1 MNPELAPTVAVE
13 RTIRVDVPIEKAFQV
28 FVERMG
34 DWWPASHHIGV
45 EPFTSIVV
53 EKREGGRWFERD
65 GNGTECDWG
74 RVLLWEPPRRLILSW
89 HLQGDFKYSPDRTR
103 ASEVALEFIV
113 EGPATTRVEFAHRD
127 LERHGEGYEK
137 LRAGVDSPGGWT
149 AVLAQYAAAV
159 K

>member
-1 MNPELAPTVAVE
+1 MTTGRRNKMNPELALTVAVK

-89 HLQGDFKYSPDRTR
+89 HLQVDFKYSPDRTR
-103 ASEVALEFIV
+103 ASEVALEFIA
-113 EGPATTRVEFAHRD
+113 EGPATTRVELAHRN
-127 LERHGEGYEK
+127 LERH
-137 LRAGVDSPGGWT
+137 
-149 AVLAQYAAAV
+149 
-159 K
+159 